1 MSEDETIT
9 CRKCSQ
15 PVTVRD
21 SKLDPGRVRA
31 ASCPKCKQVLV
42 YARCQSCE
50 TVTVPESYRCER
62 CIESSSRSEGPTEF
76 AAANDGPS
84 LARSGNSSQRDKHQS
99 GDQSQV
105 ISEIRD
111 LKVLIRSLEAKV
123 ATASSAPAQ
132 LDKAISLIEKV
143 ETKLSREIANAQSA
157 AIGAQRE
164 TEQHLATIAGKVDN
178 SAKKT
183 LEQIQDT
190 CKAIIDGMQDGANST
205 LENDV
210 APSINQIAERL
221 KQLRNDLAAIQ
232 VWTQDALQGPG
243 ERRFPTLSKMVEF
256 WTKSLGRKVGKD
268 IQSLTESASPAD
280 KKQKAGESKPQ
291 HDSPAQH
298 FYLDVAGMTRLLGA
312 FGQERG
318 LEIIRDL
325 PELFNSVD
333 DRLREKR
340 RLQADEPDNES
351 VTETIDTLVRV
362 QLRMRAWQEQNELV
376 RLPREDNELLD
387 YRYHFAV
394 GTAPTA
400 DQELD
405 RRVKEVKTTGYAFSD
420 GTNELVLQKAEV
432 VVWEFVES
440 SD

>member
-42 YARCQSCE
+42 YARCQSCK
-50 TVTVPESYRCER
+50 TVTVPESYRCES
-62 CIESSSRSEGPTEF
+62 CIKLSSRSEGPTEF
-76 AAANDGPS
+76 AAATDGPS
-84 LARSGNSSQRDKHQS
+84 LARSGNSFQSGKHQS

-111 LKVLIRSLEAKV
+111 LKALIRSLEAKV
-123 ATASSAPAQ
+123 ATASSVPTQ
-132 LDKAISLIEKV
+132 LDKAISRIEKV
-143 ETKLSREIANAQSA
+143 ETKLSREIADARSA
-157 AIGAQRE
+157 AGSD
-164 TEQHLATIAGKVDN
+164 QHKTKECLATIPTKIDN
-178 SAKKT
+178 AATKT

-190 CKAIIDGMQDGANST
+190 RKAIIDGMQDGANST

-210 APSINQIAERL
+210 VPSINQIAERL

-232 VWTQDALQGPG
+232 VWTQDALRGPG
-243 ERRFPTLSKMVEF
+243 ERRFSTLSKMVEY
-256 WTKSLGRKVGKD
+256 WTKGLGHKVRKD
-268 IQSLTESASPAD
+268 IQTLAESASPAD
-280 KKQKAGESKPQ
+280 KKQKAGESKPLQ
-291 HDSPAQH
+291 DSPAQH

-340 RLQADEPDNES
+340 RLQADEPDNQS

-362 QLRMRAWQEQNELV
+362 QLRMHAWQEQNELV
-376 RLPREDNELLD
+376 RLPREDNELFD

-394 GTAPTA
+394 GAAPTS
-400 DQELD
+400 DQEFD
-405 RRVKEVKTTGYAFSD
+405 RRVKEVKTIGYVFSD
-420 GTNELVLQKAEV
+420 GTNEMVLQKADV
-432 VVWEFVES
+432 IVWEFVES
-440 SD
+440 GD